1 MNHEKLRCYEELM
14 DAAKS
19 MPALMD
25 ALPRGYYDLADQ
37 LQRALTS
44 AILNLAEGNARTSR
58 KERARFFDI
67 SLASLAESAAAL
79 DIMHAFRLI
88 SVERRDELKSKFRIA
103 YAMIVRLK
111 KPRQ

>member
-1 MNHEKLRCYEELM
+1 MNHEKLRCYQELL

-19 MPALMD
+19 VPALID
-25 ALPRGYYDLADQ
+25 TLPRGYHDLVDQ

-44 AILNLAEGNARTSR
+44 AILNLSEGNARTSK

-79 DIMHAFRLI
+79 DIMRAFRLI
-88 SVERRDELKSKFRIA
+88 SLERCDALKSKFRIA